1 MLTDTREGRELVNEV
16 AFRIVK
22 EYAPEERPLYVKTR
36 DEYFT
41 DPDQFFQSRQ
51 PKGNEETPLDM
62 GEIIVIGTLAEAV
75 FPVVVSVLSYIAIE
89 VGKALTGK
97 ASEEVSKEAVQWTK
111 SLFVEP
117 EKKPLFTQE
126 QLEEIAKAI
135 QEIAQSEARVQG
147 IEMIKATTVSDSVI
161 ARLALAK
168 K

>member
-1 MLTDTREGRELVNEV
+1 MLTDTREGKELVNEV

-22 EYAPEERPLYVKTR
+22 EHAPDERPLYVKTR
-36 DEYFT
+36 DEYFAA
-41 DPDQFFQSRQ
+41 PDQFFKSRQ
-51 PKGNEETPLDM
+51 SKEYVETPLDM
-62 GEIIVIGTLAEAV
+62 GEIIILRTLAEAV

-97 ASEEVSKEAVQWTK
+97 ASEELSERAVQWTK
-111 SLFVEP
+111 RLFVEP

-126 QLEEIAKAI
+126 QLEEIAKTI

-147 IEMIKATTVSDSVI
+147 IEMVKAMTVSDSVI